1 MTFNSTTM
9 TKQIFSLMIAATL
22 VVSCGQKD
30 NNQTVDQLIAAK
42 NNKELQA
49 RKATIQADL
58 AKIEAALA
66 TLNVRKEE
74 ALVSVAT
81 LKDTV
86 FNHYLDIQG
95 SVETKENILIQPEMP
110 GTLVALNVKAGQRV
124 SKGQLLARVD
134 DGGSSQQV
142 ASLETQYQLAK
153 TTFERQKN
161 LWSQK
166 IGSEIQYLQAQT
178 QMLSLQRS
186 VAQAKAMLSKT
197 EIRAPFSG
205 TIDEVFVERGQVVSA
220 GPQGLMR
227 IVNLNNM
234 YVSTSIPES
243 YIGKL
248 KVGTQVDVF
257 LTSLNKNYKGKVRQ
271 IGNFINPNNR
281 SFGIEVSIPNPEN
294 LLRPNQVAKLKVIDY
309 TVKNAIVVPSNVI
322 QEDGKGNQFVFVAT
336 NSDGKTATAK
346 KAMVTIGKSSDNVT
360 EILSGLSAN
369 DIIVIE
375 GVNTIS
381 EEMKLNFYYFN
392 SRKNKL
398 CHIKIKNSAFQV
410 GQLTIVSRCIS

>member
-1 MTFNSTTM
+1 MTFNNTTM
-9 TKQIFSLMIAATL
+9 TKQIFILLTAVTL

-49 RKATIQADL
+49 RKAAIQADL

-346 KAMVTIGKSSDNVT
+346 KAMVTTGKSSDNVT

-381 EEMKLNFYYFN
+381 EGMKLNF
-392 SRKNKL
+392 
-398 CHIKIKNSAFQV
+398 
-410 GQLTIVSRCIS
+410 

>member
-1 MTFNSTTM
+1 MKYNIITM
-9 TKQIFSLMIAATL
+9 TKLIFPLLVTTSLL
-22 VVSCGQKD
+22 VSCGDKQND
-30 NNQTVDQLIAAK
+30 QTVDQLIAAK

-49 RKATIQADL
+49 RKASIQADL
-58 AKIEAALA
+58 AKIDAALA

-95 SVETKENILIQPEMP
+95 SVNTKENILIQPEMP
-110 GTLVALNVKAGQRV
+110 GTLIALNVKAGQRV

-161 LWSQK
+161 LWNQK

-205 TIDEVFVERGQVVSA
+205 TIDEVFVERGQVVAA
-220 GPQGLMR
+220 GAQGLMR

-322 QEDGKGNQFVFVAT
+322 QEDGKGNQFVFVAS
-336 NSDGKTATAK
+336 NSNGKTAMAK
-346 KAMVTIGKSSDNVT
+346 KAMVTTGKSSDNVT

-381 EEMKLNFYYFN
+381 EGMKLNF
-392 SRKNKL
+392 
-398 CHIKIKNSAFQV
+398 
-410 GQLTIVSRCIS
+410 